1 MHKTAGVCFQ
11 IPILDEITKFFL
23 SRRIYGTSTILQY
36 QYAMLF
42 RISVATSQRNVTK
55 MPKRIKFDKM
65 GTLNLI
71 TEDRFFIFRRLY
83 SVS

>member
-1 MHKTAGVCFQ
+1 MHKTARVCFQ

-23 SRRIYGTSTILQY
+23 SRRIYRISIIL

-42 RISVATSQRNVTK
+42 RISVATPERNVTK
-55 MPKRIKFDKM
+55 MLKRIKFDKM

>member
-1 MHKTAGVCFQ
+1 MHKTARVCFQ
-11 IPILDEITKFFL
+11 IPILNEITKFFL
-23 SRRIYGTSTILQY
+23 SRRIYRISIIL

>member
-1 MHKTAGVCFQ
+1 MHKTARVCFQ

-23 SRRIYGTSTILQY
+23 SRRIYGISIIL

>member
-1 MHKTAGVCFQ
+1 MHKTARVCFQ
-11 IPILDEITKFFL
+11 IPILNEITKFFL
-23 SRRIYGTSTILQY
+23 SRRIYRISIIL

-42 RISVATSQRNVTK
+42 RISVATPERNVTK

>member
-1 MHKTAGVCFQ
+1 MHKTARVCFQ

-23 SRRIYGTSTILQY
+23 SRRIYRISIIL

-42 RISVATSQRNVTK
+42 RISVATPERNVTK

>member
-23 SRRIYGTSTILQY
+23 SRRIYGISIIL

>member
-1 MHKTAGVCFQ
+1 MHKTARVCFQ
-11 IPILDEITKFFL
+11 IPILNEITKFFL
-23 SRRIYGTSTILQY
+23 SRRIYKISIIL

>member
-23 SRRIYGTSTILQY
+23 SRRIYKISIIL

>member
-11 IPILDEITKFFL
+11 IPILNEITKFFL
-23 SRRIYGTSTILQY
+23 SRRIYGISIIL

>member
-1 MHKTAGVCFQ
+1 MHKTARVCFQ

-23 SRRIYGTSTILQY
+23 SRRIYKISIIL

>member
-23 SRRIYGTSTILQY
+23 SRRIYGISIIL

-71 TEDRFFIFRRLY
+71 TEDRFFIFCRLY

>member
-1 MHKTAGVCFQ
+1 MHKTARVCFQ
-11 IPILDEITKFFL
+11 IPILNEITKFFL
-23 SRRIYGTSTILQY
+23 SRRIHRISIIL

-55 MPKRIKFDKM
+55 MSKRIKFDKM

>member
-23 SRRIYGTSTILQY
+23 SRRIYRISIIL

-42 RISVATSQRNVTK
+42 RISVATPERNVTK

>member
-1 MHKTAGVCFQ
+1 MHKTARVCFQ
-11 IPILDEITKFFL
+11 IPILNEITKFFL
-23 SRRIYGTSTILQY
+23 SRRIYRISIIL

-55 MPKRIKFDKM
+55 MPERIKFDKM